1 MPQGHSCD
9 DVAPRVR
16 SVVTETRVTSVLN
29 FGGMPIYEYDC
40 RDCRRVVSILV
51 LRPSAAAAPTCPRCG
66 GSALNRVMSRFATVK
81 SEEARLE
88 SLADPASLGDLDE
101 NDPASMGR
109 FMKRMGREMGDELG
123 DDFNEAVDEAM
134 AEESGADGDAEA
146 ASGSAADSSLGD
158 L

>member
-66 GSALNRVMSRFATVK
+66 GSALHRGLSRFPTGK
-81 SEEARLE
+81 SAGARLG
-88 SLADPASLGDLDE
+88 SLAHPPSPRGLA
-101 NDPASMGR
+101 
-109 FMKRMGREMGDELG
+109 
-123 DDFNEAVDEAM
+123 
-134 AEESGADGDAEA
+134 
-146 ASGSAADSSLGD
+146 GSR
-158 L
+158 